1 MSRFSSWFGAGC
13 RWGFGDAAAGD
24 ATVSGMAGGGPA
36 NFGGA
41 CGVRR
46 PLTLGRLSRLEI
58 EIIECLRGLLRT
70 SEQGHLTALPWSCRF
85 GWHWIISI
93 LEHIRNQ
100 APVTARLVSL
110 NRARRGAY
118 NDIDSVNIGDGLV
131 MLQLS

>member
-1 MSRFSSWFGAGC
+1 MLPQEVLLFRVWLG
-13 RWGFGDAAAGD
+13 
-24 ATVSGMAGGGPA
+24 A

-41 CGVRR
+41 RGVRR

-70 SEQGHLTALPWSCRF
+70 SEQGHLTVLAWSCRF
-85 GWHWIISI
+85 GWHWIVSI